1 MILLKTTGMI
11 RKVDELGRIVLP
23 KELRKVLNI
32 HSGDDFQIIVD
43 ENKIILEKFSRILNV
58 QDEIIK
64 IKNIFKNIYGYD
76 IYITNNDSILE
87 TQEKIAEDV
96 FKIIQQRK
104 LFICDHQIEL
114 KLNEKLIVYG
124 KTVIFPIIVDSDLLG
139 GIIIISNSDVH
150 SMQLVAKTIFELVK
164 KYFI

>member
-1 MILLKTTGMI
+1 MI
-11 RKVDELGRIVLP
+11 RKIDDLGRIVLP
-23 KELRKVLNI
+23 KELRKVLSI

-64 IKNIFKNIYGYD
+64 IKNIFKSIYDYE
-76 IYITNNDSILE
+76 IYITNNNFILE
-87 TQEKIAEDV
+87 TQEKISEDV

-104 LFICDHQIEL
+104 IFTCDYQTKL
-114 KLNEKLIVYG
+114 KLTEKLKVYG
-124 KTVIFPIIVDSDLLG
+124 KIIIFPIIVDSDLLG
-139 GIIIISNSDVH
+139 GIIIISDSDVQT
-150 SMQLVAKTIFELVK
+150 MQLVAKTIFELVK

>member
-1 MILLKTTGMI
+1 MKTTGMI
-11 RKVDELGRIVLP
+11 RKIDELGRIVLP

-58 QDEIIK
+58 QDEIVK
-64 IKNIFKNIYGYD
+64 IKNIFKSIYGYE
-76 IYITNNDSILE
+76 IYITNNNFILE
-87 TQEKIAEDV
+87 TQENILEDV

-104 LFICDHQIEL
+104 LYICEHQTKL
-114 KLNEKLIVYG
+114 KLTETLTVYG
-124 KTVIFPIIVDSDLLG
+124 KIVILPIIVDSDLLG
-139 GIIIISNSDVH
+139 GIIIISESDVQT
-150 SMQLVAKTIFELVK
+150 MQLVAKTIFELVK

>member
-1 MILLKTTGMI
+1 M
-11 RKVDELGRIVLP
+11 
-23 KELRKVLNI
+23 
-32 HSGDDFQIIVD
+32 
-43 ENKIILEKFSRILNV
+43 NV

-139 GIIIISNSDVH
+139 GIIIISNSDVQ